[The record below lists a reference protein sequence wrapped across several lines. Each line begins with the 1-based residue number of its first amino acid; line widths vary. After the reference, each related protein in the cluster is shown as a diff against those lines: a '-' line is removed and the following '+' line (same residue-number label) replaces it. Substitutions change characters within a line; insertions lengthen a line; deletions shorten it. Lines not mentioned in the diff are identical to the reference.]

1 MLRDLYKQELYKLE
15 VDGEIVSAMYT
26 GEISAEDEDTY
37 YIFTTLGGGKN
48 IGVLEDNIL
57 MNNERVT
64 KISYYR

>member
-1 MLRDLYKQELYKLE
+1 MEQELYKLE
-15 VDGEIVSAMYT
+15 VDGEIVSAIYT

-37 YIFTTLGGGKN
+37 YIFTTLGGGGN

-64 KISYYR
+64 KISYYI